1 VRRREF
7 MVVGCTAVSLL
18 LAARALPVGTRRIG
32 VLMPIAADDHEAP
45 LRVAVFT
52 QGLQDADEVIA

>member
-1 VRRREF
+1 